1 MTSTLA
7 ERVKERMQALGMKNA
22 ELARQSGVQPPTSF
36 NWSSGKTK
44 AIKGEPLL
52 KAAAALQV
60 TPKWLATGRGPKFP
74 SDDDSDI
81 RFAVMEHRA
90 EEEPATYRIE
100 EPEPALLAAEI
111 VRRLPP
117 AVASE
122 ALAYLR
128 WLAARHTPP
137 VI

>member
-7 ERVKERMQALGMKNA
+7 ERVKERMLALGMKNA
-22 ELARQSGVQPPTSF
+22 ELARLSGVQPPTSF

-52 KAAAALQV
+52 KAAAALNV
-60 TPKWLATGRGPKFP
+60 NATWLATGKGPKLLDGTDTVP
-74 SDDDSDI
+74 MLATS
-81 RFAVMEHRA
+81 EHLA
-90 EEEPATYRIE
+90 QEERATYHVE
-100 EPEPALLAAEI
+100 APDQAKAAADI
-111 VRRLPP
+111 VRRMPP

-128 WLAARHTPP
+128 WLADRHTHR
-137 VI
+137 